1 VNSDLYRNRGAI
13 FWIFLSLV
21 LLIFLGLVRSIMLPF
36 AVAMAV
42 AYFFDPLANHLQKS
56 GLPRWLSA
64 LLVLTAFVV
73 LFVGAAFI
81 VIPIIEKQLGQLITL
96 VPGWFS
102 ELKSSALPKLNTY
115 LAHLGLSQQ
124 GDLADTASSYMTQAL
139 SGAGAVLTSIWTGGL
154 AVLDLVSLMLVTP
167 VVAFYLL
174 RDWNYV
180 VRDLDGL
187 LPRQHLETL
196 RRLFHEIDRTL
207 SGFIRGQALV
217 CLIQMV
223 YYATVLS
230 IAGLDFGVLVGIT
243 AGVLTFIPYLGAT
256 IGLITAL
263 FIAISEWH
271 DMLHVLVVLG
281 LFAFGQILE
290 ANVITPRLVGDRI
303 GLHPVWVIF
312 AVLAGGAMF
321 GFTGIL
327 LGVPVAAVVGVLVR
341 FLVGVYTKSDFYQN
355 RSAPV

>member
-1 VNSDLYRNRGAI
+1 MNSDLYRNRGAI
-13 FWIFLSLV
+13 FWIFLALV
-21 LLIFLGLVRSIMLPF
+21 LIVFLGLVRTILLPF
-36 AVAMAV
+36 GVAMAV
-42 AYFFDPLANHLQKS
+42 AYFFDPLANRLQRA

-64 LLVLTAFVV
+64 LLVLAVFIAI
-73 LFVGAAFI
+73 FVGAAFI
-81 VIPIIEKQLGQLITL
+81 VVPIIEKQLGQLITL
-96 VPGWFS
+96 VPKWFS
-102 ELKSSALPKLNTY
+102 ELKTSTLPKVNQY
-115 LAHLGLSQQ
+115 LEHLGISQQ
-124 GDLADTASSYMTQAL
+124 GDLADTASSYTTQAL
-139 SGAGAVLTSIWTGGL
+139 SGAGAVLASVWTGGL
-154 AVLDLVSLMLVTP
+154 ALLDLVSLMLVTP

-174 RDWNYV
+174 RDWNFV

-187 LPRQHLETL
+187 LPRSHLDTL

-243 AGVLTFIPYLGAT
+243 AGILTFIPYLGAT

-271 DMLHVLVVLG
+271 DTVHVLIVLG

-321 GFTGIL
+321 GFPGIL

-341 FLVGVYTKSDFYQN
+341 FLVQSYTKSDFYQN
-355 RSAPV
+355 RLTPV